1 MSAIPRVVYYVFANV
16 VFLVV
21 VGDIVYVAFLVKQG
35 SLKQRTPVQILGGL
49 ISGEYALL
57 LLPPPLP
64 PHSALPLMKKFG
76 QLCKAETPAPTLLC
90 PNGDC
95 SGADQDGPDHHR
107 PPRLGQ
113 CRDDLPRLPRPEPGP
128 ARHTHAGP
136 GPGLT

>member
-16 VFLVV
+16 AFLVV

-57 LLPPPLP
+57 LPPLPPP

-76 QLCKAETPAPTLLC
+76 QPCKA
-90 PNGDC
+90 
-95 SGADQDGPDHHR
+95 
-107 PPRLGQ
+107 
-113 CRDDLPRLPRPEPGP
+113 
-128 ARHTHAGP
+128 
-136 GPGLT
+136 